1 MTSTAQPNS
10 VIPPANS
17 QSVAQGSQRPASYA
31 NATKAK
37 PSPPSNGPLVVGG
50 LETSRHAPHNS
61 TASPVNGRP
70 AAPPA
75 VPSVAH
81 APAIVSSAS
90 IANGTPT
97 QGDHIRK
104 PSVTI
109 SAGAQSGYLQNG
121 SSSGPAA
128 RPPIN
133 FGQINGAPSPNMA
146 NITPQTNPN
155 SLSAAYTQPD
165 RSPSPIPQPHTASGG
180 GLPSTLAASG
190 SVSFGQLQGSDQTLR
205 PQGPGQ
211 HMPQQQQAQHLRR
224 ESSQSAHS
232 DITSRNFIPANQRTP
247 SGRGPSFPPQPQFQG
262 QPMPYSPSNRAA
274 VPNHQIQRQGSNTY
288 GQRTSLNPGQSPYQ
302 ARASPA
308 MQHAQ
313 PQMMGGPMPQ
323 QYGGYHPQYMH
334 PQQVNTPFSSVR
346 QNSASDPTK
355 SSTDQLNGKQ
365 PSPFLT
371 TETVMLGGLYQSR
384 WAHPSVAS
392 VREKPSRPHSID
404 ESAARADFPANTQ
417 AYFLTNNQHP
427 GMYMGHEFSQQQY
440 GPYPSHYT
448 QQQLPGMNYGA
459 PPSPL
464 PFYPN
469 AMARPPYQQPGP
481 QTPMSRTSSHGP
493 LDRPSSAHP
502 GTPSQA
508 SITPVPGSHSPAPSQ
523 PSFERPKRSQAIKI
537 VRPDDGREVV
547 VNKEPVAKPSPAAS
561 QGPVIVSSGA
571 GVPSSSTPPPRAQS
585 STPQHARAA
594 SQQVQT
600 AEEKKAAFQEQVKK
614 NLEAERAEEAKKEA
628 EKAQKEKDAAE
639 LKVKEE
645 EAAAKAKEQA
655 AKEKEAAEAK
665 AAGPSAEEEAA
676 RKKKEED
683 EEMERMIAEME
694 AAEAEEEAR
703 QKAYEEKK
711 AAEKAA
717 KAIADKANADDELKR
732 LEREAEAREEAKS
745 KGGDTADTDLFA
757 QLKKNTQF
765 GPTAGATESGTST
778 PRSESP
784 APPVQPIV
792 APKPSTLKPTRP
804 AALKLE
810 TSKPVEPAQ
819 PTAGM
824 QSLKSARFLEIKNES
839 VKYPEGIQSPNPS
852 INQSARS
859 QGRRYDKN
867 FLLQFQPVFK
877 EKPSIDWDK
886 VVKDTV
892 GDSSASAGPGSA
904 RTPSMSSRSMSN
916 RPGGLAGGPMGQFAG
931 SGSGPRTLPPGTTS
945 EQRFQQASMG
955 GAPRAGAG
963 GIPAFGAFQGG
974 RGGFPMAGSTGMSRT
989 PSSQS
994 MSGQGMNSPRN
1005 ASQRGKGSRRGN
1017 NPAQENELRK
1027 KMPLTANLDIAPL
1040 ETSKTG
1046 WKPASIVAPQQSQ
1059 PLPGG
1064 HMAPDMVQRK
1074 VKANL
1079 NKMTPE
1085 KFEKISGDILAISS
1099 QSKDEPDGRT
1109 LRQVIQL
1116 TFEKACDEAHWASMY
1131 AKFCKRMLETMSS
1144 EIRDENVRD
1153 KNGAPVVGGAL
1164 FRKYLLNRC
1173 QEEFERGW
1181 EVNLPAKPEGETE
1194 EAAML
1199 SDDYYIA
1206 AAAKR
1211 KGLGLIQFIG
1221 ELYKLNMLTL
1231 RIMHECV
1238 LKLLNFQ
1245 GMPDETAVES
1255 LVKLLKTIG
1264 ATLDDEPK
1272 GRQMVDQYMERIT
1285 SVRDMDGLPSRVYY
1299 MLLDITDL
1307 RKKGWES
1314 KDNNKGPKTIQEIH
1328 VEAQKAA
1335 QAADNARNSAP
1346 RGGPGRPQQGRGD
1359 ARAVSYGMPPPQD
1372 YQRNTVGMDDLKKLA
1387 RGASNRSSGPG
1398 SLGPSSLLGGRSSS
1412 GRRGLGP
1419 MSGRGDDSGA
1429 SSRTGT
1435 PPVKEKPTASM
1446 NAYDALMTLDTSGDN
1461 PDDVVSPP
1469 STSPEATK
1477 AQPAKTESE
1486 DKA

>member
-75 VPSVAH
+75 VPSVAQ

-133 FGQINGAPSPNMA
+133 FGQINGSPSPNMA
-146 NITPQTNPN
+146 NTTPQTNQN
-155 SLSAAYTQPD
+155 SLSAAYTHPD

-180 GLPSTLAASG
+180 GLPPTLAASG

-205 PQGPGQ
+205 PQGPVQ

-232 DITSRNFIPANQRTP
+232 DISSRNFIPANQRTP

-262 QPMPYSPSNRAA
+262 PPMPYSPSNRAA

-288 GQRTSLNPGQSPYQ
+288 GQRTNLNPGQSPYQ

-334 PQQVNTPFSSVR
+334 PQQ
-346 QNSASDPTK
+346 
-355 SSTDQLNGKQ
+355 
-365 PSPFLT
+365 
-371 TETVMLGGLYQSR
+371 
-384 WAHPSVAS
+384 
-392 VREKPSRPHSID
+392 
-404 ESAARADFPANTQ
+404 
-417 AYFLTNNQHP
+417 HP

-440 GPYPSHYT
+440 GQYPGPYMP
-448 QQQLPGMNYGA
+448 QQQPAMNYGA

-469 AMARPPYQQPGP
+469 AMGRSPYQQPGP

-508 SITPVPGSHSPAPSQ
+508 PITPVPGSNSPAPSQ
-523 PSFERPKRSQAIKI
+523 ASFERPKRSAAIKI

-547 VNKEPVAKPSPAAS
+547 VKKETATKPSPAAS

-585 STPQHARAA
+585 STPQHARAV

-639 LKVKEE
+639 LKEKEE
-645 EAAAKAKEQA
+645 EAAAKAKEDA

-676 RKKKEED
+676 RKQKEED
-683 EEMERMIAEME
+683 EDLERMIAEME
-694 AAEAEEEAR
+694 AKEAEEEAR
-703 QKAYEEKK
+703 IKAYEEKK

-765 GPTAGATESGTST
+765 GPSAGVTESGTST

-810 TSKPVEPAQ
+810 TNKPVEPAQ

-892 GDSSASAGPGSA
+892 GDSSASTGPGSA
-904 RTPSMSSRSMSN
+904 RTPSTGGRSMSN
-916 RPGGLAGGPMGQFAG
+916 RPGGVLGGPMGHFAG
-931 SGSGPRTLPPGTTS
+931 ASPRTLPPGTTS
-945 EQRFQQASMG
+945 EQRFSQASMG
-955 GAPRAGAG
+955 GAPRAGSG
-963 GIPAFGAFQGG
+963 GMPAFGAFQGG
-974 RGGFPMAGSTGMSRT
+974 RAGFPMAGSTGMART

-1017 NPAQENELRK
+1017 NPAQENEMRK

-1040 ETSKTG
+1040 EISKSG
-1046 WKPASIVAPQQSQ
+1046 WKPVSIVAPQQSQ

-1099 QSKDEPDGRT
+1099 QSENEPDGRT

-1272 GRQMVDQYMERIT
+1272 GRQMVDQYMERIN
-1285 SVRDMDGLPSRVYY
+1285 SVRDMEGLPSRVYY

-1335 QAADNARNSAP
+1335 QAADNARSSAP
-1346 RGGPGRPQQGRGD
+1346 RGGPGRPQMGRGD
-1359 ARAVSYGMPPPQD
+1359 ARAASYGMPPPQD

-1398 SLGPSSLLGGRSSS
+1398 SLGPSSLLGSRSSS

-1435 PPVKEKPTASM
+1435 PPVKEKPTSSM

-1461 PDDVVSPP
+1461 PDDVASPP